1 MLQAEACLLDRERL
15 EVVRSRRQC
24 GFRPSR
30 DTLDAFNKVQIAIK
44 KRKELTDEAMGK
56 LNTSPA
62 AE

>member
-1 MLQAEACLLDRERL
+1 MGLLQAKACLLDRERL
-15 EVVRSRRQC
+15 EVVRSRRL
-24 GFRPSR
+24 FRPSR